1 MTIERQYR
9 LTNLVCDCGVRQ
21 RGSYRPDQ
29 FEEMIAD
36 ARRDG
41 WRIRKVAGE
50 WEHDCPDCAAQPPKQ
65 RSLL

>member
-21 RGSYRPDQ
+21 RRAYRPDQ

-36 ARRDG
+36 AKRAG
-41 WRIRKVAGE
+41 WRILRIAGE
-50 WEHDCPDCAAQPPKQ
+50 WEHTCPDCAAQPPKQ